1 MLNNRETYTN
11 KMVELKKEFEQ
22 HPTDKNIAFD
32 YAEKLFQLG
41 DFAQAQ
47 DILKSLT
54 YMSKAMYLNAQV
66 EYMNGNYPK
75 AEKLYAML
83 QSSEFKSEAEQGLE
97 LVYYQTGQYSKAKTL
112 SSPSAIGE
120 MMMAFGVGDRKPY
133 AIEWSGTENAI
144 IPFIEPEPLPLIQ
157 IKISGEMYSFIID
170 SGAGDTILDIDLSV
184 ELGVESITTL
194 TGVGAGD
201 MSATVNYGILDEI
214 MLGNIKIS
222 NVPVTMMPTAPF
234 SAVYNNE
241 VEIHGVVGVGVFKQ
255 FFSIMD
261 YPAGQ
266 LILYPRDKKVALENA
281 KEIPFA
287 LASSHLIIAKG
298 EVNGREVNVFMDS
311 GLAVTGVG
319 ILLSND
325 TVVYTNI
332 AVSEPESVESVG
344 AGGVTEFQVS
354 EFTVGTFKLGILQE
368 VKDLYGLLGIF
379 PESMYFNEKGG
390 FFIDT
395 LVSHEFLK
403 RYKWAIDFDSMKMI
417 FA

>member
-1 MLNNRETYTN
+1 MQNNRETYTK
-11 KMVELKKEFEQ
+11 KMMELKKDFEQ
-22 HPTDKNIAFD
+22 HPLDKNIAFD

-54 YMSKAMYLNAQV
+54 DMSNAMYLNAQI
-66 EYMNGNYPK
+66 EYMNGNYQK
-75 AEKLYAML
+75 AEELYATL
-83 QSSEFKSEAEQGLE
+83 QSSEFKREAEQGLE
-97 LVYYQTGQYSKAKTL
+97 LVYYQTGQYSKAKSL
-112 SSPSAIGE
+112 PSPSSIGE
-120 MMMAFGVGDRKPY
+120 MMMAFGGRRPY
-133 AIEWSGTENAI
+133 AIEWSGAENAI

-157 IKISGEMYSFIID
+157 IKIRGEMYNFIID
-170 SGAGDTILDIDLSV
+170 SGAGDTILDVDLSAK
-184 ELGVESITTL
+184 LGVKSITTL

-201 MSATVNYGILDEI
+201 MSATANYGILDEI
-214 MLGNIKIS
+214 VLGNMKIS
-222 NVPVTMMPTAPF
+222 TVPVTIMPTAPF

-241 VEIHGVVGVGVFKQ
+241 VEIHGVMGVGVFRQ

-266 LILYPRDKKVALENA
+266 LVLYPKDKKVTLKNA

-298 EVNGREVNVFMDS
+298 EANGREINVFMDS
-311 GLAVTGVG
+311 GLAVPGVG

-325 TVVYTNI
+325 TIGYTNTD
-332 AVSEPESVESVG
+332 VSEPESVEGVG
-344 AGGVTEFQVS
+344 AGGVTEFQIS
-354 EFTVGTFKLGILQE
+354 EFTVDTFKLGILQE